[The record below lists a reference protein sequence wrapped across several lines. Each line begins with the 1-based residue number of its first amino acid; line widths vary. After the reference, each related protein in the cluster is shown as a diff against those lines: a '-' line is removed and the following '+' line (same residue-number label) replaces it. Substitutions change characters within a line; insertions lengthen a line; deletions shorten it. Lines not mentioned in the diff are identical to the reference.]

1 MKFKLQIMLSELVG
15 RFNTLSLQTEKR
27 IGEFLN
33 EMYQIGNFLSLTRNI
48 FNG

>member
-1 MKFKLQIMLSELVG
+1 MLSELVD
-15 RFNTLSLQTEKR
+15 RNITLSLQTEKR

-33 EMYQIGNFLSLTRNI
+33 EMYQIGNSLSVERNI